1 MIKNA
6 MAVPHTRHHVVVL
19 TLEKHKDGSWI
30 TRLIETL
37 RQQDAD
43 AEVTLVALESILEER
58 SCLVVE
64 GNSNWGV
71 PDSATI
77 LVNRVSDAADPILVK
92 ACIAVLGLV
101 SSRAGTSNDH
111 TTMIPV
117 VNGAAA
123 YALCTN
129 KWCHHVLFNRAG
141 LATPRTVKFFRPE
154 PATIQKAMDD
164 WEDSTV
170 ERFLLK
176 PNAAG
181 FGAGIIECQRGRR
194 VDVLDGEKL
203 LLPQASDGV
212 LLLQEYIESP
222 HVYRVWFLD
231 GRILCGVVRNDP
243 SSGTSATTTL
253 FNGCVASADRTLF
266 DTYNVP
272 EDVRQ
277 EIEDQLLPLLPSDAH
292 TGSVEFLYDQGGE
305 RRFYFDLNLLSTLP
319 LENAD
324 AWSRWASSILA
335 KSTKQNRIVTLA

>member
-30 TRLIETL
+30 TRLIEAL

-58 SCLVVE
+58 SCLVVDE
-64 GNSNWGV
+64 GNSNGGIPGSTTV
-71 PDSATI
+71 

-101 SSRAGTSNDH
+101 SSRGTGTNDH
-111 TTMIPV
+111 TMIPV

-129 KWCHHVLFNRAG
+129 KWCHHALFHRAG
-141 LATPRTVKFFRPE
+141 LATPRTMKFFRPE

-164 WEDSTV
+164 WEDPTV

-181 FGAGIIECQRGRR
+181 FGAGIVECRRGR
-194 VDVLDGEKL
+194 VNVLDGKEL

-243 SSGTSATTTL
+243 TSGTSVLLLHRSTA
-253 FNGCVASADRTLF
+253 AW
-266 DTYNVP
+266 
-272 EDVRQ
+272 
-277 EIEDQLLPLLPSDAH
+277 LLPTERCLTRTMSRKTYGKKLKTNCCRSCRAMRTPVRSSSCMTNAASD
-292 TGSVEFLYDQGGE
+292 V
-305 RRFYFDLNLLSTLP
+305 STL
-319 LENAD
+319 
-324 AWSRWASSILA
+324 
-335 KSTKQNRIVTLA
+335 T